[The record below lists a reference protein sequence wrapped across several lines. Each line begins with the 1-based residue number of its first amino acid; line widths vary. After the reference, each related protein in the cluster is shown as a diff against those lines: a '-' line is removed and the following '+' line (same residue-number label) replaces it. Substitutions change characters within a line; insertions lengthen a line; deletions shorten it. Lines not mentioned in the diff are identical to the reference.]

1 VTRNANAVTCHSLPA
16 LDQRDHRASARERMG
31 ARQRHVRGQVLD
43 GSNRYREASVE
54 PTFAAKR
61 RTISY
66 PNPRL
71 DGVVLEWLTLPKNR

>member
-1 VTRNANAVTCHSLPA
+1 MRNANTVTCHSRPA

-43 GSNRYREASVE
+43 GSNRYREAGVDRHLR
-54 PTFAAKR
+54 PT
-61 RTISY
+61 SDHHL

-71 DGVVLEWLTLPKNR
+71 DGVYCNG